1 MTKRKK
7 LGELLVEAG
16 AITQAQLARALEEQK
31 RTGERLGAIL
41 AKQGVISDKDIA
53 SVIAKQLGIPFI
65 SLRKEKVNPKVLS
78 MVPESFARRNLLI
91 PIDIKDGK
99 LLVAMADP
107 LNVLVRDEL
116 ALLTGYDVDVCVA
129 PSSEIKQLIE
139 ELYGVRGKVEALV
152 REREEAREE
161 PALPDTEINDEE
173 LAPVIQVVNSI
184 ISQAIRR
191 RASDIHIEPQSEG
204 VLVRFRI
211 DGVLRHVMELPK
223 SVHALVTTRI
233 KVMAGMN
240 IAERRLPQDGR
251 IFISSDGSNIDLRV
265 STLPTIFGEKIV
277 MRILNREN
285 ILIG

>member
-107 LNVLVRDEL
+107 LNVLV
-116 ALLTGYDVDVCVA
+116 
-129 PSSEIKQLIE
+129 
-139 ELYGVRGKVEALV
+139 
-152 REREEAREE
+152 
-161 PALPDTEINDEE
+161 
-173 LAPVIQVVNSI
+173 
-184 ISQAIRR
+184 
-191 RASDIHIEPQSEG
+191 
-204 VLVRFRI
+204 
-211 DGVLRHVMELPK
+211 
-223 SVHALVTTRI
+223 
-233 KVMAGMN
+233 
-240 IAERRLPQDGR
+240 
-251 IFISSDGSNIDLRV
+251 
-265 STLPTIFGEKIV
+265 
-277 MRILNREN
+277 
-285 ILIG
+285 